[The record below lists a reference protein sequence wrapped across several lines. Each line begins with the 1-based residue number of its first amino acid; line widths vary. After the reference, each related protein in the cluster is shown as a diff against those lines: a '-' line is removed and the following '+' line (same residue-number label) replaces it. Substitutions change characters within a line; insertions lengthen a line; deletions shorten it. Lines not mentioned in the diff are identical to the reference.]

1 MLAAV
6 LVNPHLF
13 GFDLLVLA
21 VLILLGNWLLSEVP
35 QANATERDQLA
46 CVLYGPYALPL
57 LAPLTLITHVQL
69 SVLAIVGLQWVLWRE
84 ASGTEALRYLHVEQ
98 AQPRKPIL
106 LQQPLVDVLLQQL
119 IDLRARH
126 LAAIWRQFAI
136 GLRTHR
142 D

>member
-1 MLAAV
+1 VLAAV

-46 CVLYGPYALPL
+46 CALYGPYALPL

-69 SVLAIVGLQWVLWRE
+69 SVLAIVWLQWVLW
-84 ASGTEALRYLHVEQ
+84 
-98 AQPRKPIL
+98 
-106 LQQPLVDVLLQQL
+106 
-119 IDLRARH
+119 
-126 LAAIWRQFAI
+126 
-136 GLRTHR
+136 
-142 D
+142 